1 MEWQIIVALVIGIP
15 IILFPVIYVW
25 YLNVGG
31 IVAAFRRARE
41 RRVVQEEGSLE
52 QEVLQDIEYK
62 TALTK
67 ALERYP
73 WREQ

>member
-1 MEWQIIVALVIGIP
+1 MEWQVIVALVIGIP

-31 IVAAFRRARE
+31 IVAAFKRARE
-41 RRVVQEEGSLE
+41 KRAVKEEGGLE
-52 QEVLQDIEYK
+52 QKLLQEIEYN

-73 WREQ
+73 WRKQ